1 MAILSL
7 LRALILAG
15 GFGKRLRPFTNEV
28 PKPMLQIARRPLIEW
43 QMRWL
48 RSNGIDE
55 VVICVGYL
63 QEKIVEFI
71 DDGSRFGVSVRYSSE
86 EKTLGTGGAIKNA
99 QSILFSDPP
108 SSTSD
113 NNNSGHDRHEENFF
127 VVNGDVLTTIS
138 LSKVVGSNLPT
149 VCAVPM
155 RSPYGVVITA
165 DDNNYYSD
173 NSSDQGNL
181 DGGYKENE
189 ENPYSKDSS
198 SLVTA
203 FLQKPTMDDI
213 WINAGIYYF
222 QRDIFGYLPEV
233 GDFEATILP
242 LLARQGRLKAVKFD
256 KSQYYWRSIDSHW
269 DLEEAEAEVPLAFKE
284 HNI

>member
-1 MAILSL
+1 M
-7 LRALILAG
+7 LRALVLAG

-43 QMRWL
+43 QIRWL
-48 RSNGIDE
+48 KSNGIDE

-63 QEKIVEFI
+63 KEKIMEFI
-71 DDGSRFGVSVRYSSE
+71 DNGSKFGVCVRYSSE
-86 EKTLGTGGAIKNA
+86 EKTLGTGGAMKNA
-99 QSILFSDPP
+99 QHILFSASA
-108 SSTSD
+108 SSTSG
-113 NNNSGHDRHEENFF
+113 NNYSGYGRDEENFF

-138 LSKVVGSNLPT
+138 LRRVVGSNLPT

-155 RSPYGVVITA
+155 RSPYGVMITA
-165 DDNNYYSD
+165 DDNNYYCD
-173 NSSDQGNL
+173 NSRDQGNL
-181 DGGYKENE
+181 DGGYNENE
-189 ENPYSKDSS
+189 DPYSKDSG

-213 WINAGIYYF
+213 WINAGVYYF

-233 GDFEATILP
+233 GDFEATVLP

-256 KSQYYWRSIDSHW
+256 KSRYYWRSIDSHW
-269 DLEEAEAEVPLAFKE
+269 DLEEAEAEIPLAFKE
-284 HNI
+284 RNI